1 MRTRKF
7 AFEINWPLV
16 EVFEEVQFQKNNE
29 QKKVDTHMHIAR
41 NTGTLIL
48 ISHIQMLNTSGLF
61 KLLKVVNSR
70 PYFYFRP
77 NCFKKMHKIS
87 LAFKFWASLEKSM
100 DSDFVRF
107 YEDRT
112 TMQMPSE
119 SDLATFVWIA
129 SKRW

>member
-1 MRTRKF
+1 
-7 AFEINWPLV
+7 
-16 EVFEEVQFQKNNE
+16 
-29 QKKVDTHMHIAR
+29 MHITR

-61 KLLKVVNSR
+61 KRLKVVNSR
-70 PYFYFRP
+70 PCFYFRP

-107 YEDRT
+107 YEDGT
-112 TMQMPSE
+112 TYTIYIPSQL
-119 SDLATFVWIA
+119 DLATFVWIA
-129 SKRW
+129 SKG